1 MGFVVERGRVKQGGE
16 ELLASMKVT
25 RLRHQELLFTDSE
38 GIAARGAQEGLAD
51 LAEIMVLYTPV
62 MRSIVFDALEH
73 STAVELSLDA
83 LIVLNVLLVVTSPDV
98 LFVFN

>member
-62 MRSIVFDALEH
+62 MRIVFDALEH